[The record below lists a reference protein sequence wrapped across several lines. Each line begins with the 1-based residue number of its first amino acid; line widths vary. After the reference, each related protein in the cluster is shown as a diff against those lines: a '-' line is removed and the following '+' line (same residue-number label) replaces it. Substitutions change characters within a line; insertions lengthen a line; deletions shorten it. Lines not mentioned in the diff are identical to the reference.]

1 MPGDNVNKVKEQL
14 QLFIQ
19 GLEGKTIVYQIHK
32 VSKRQRIALY
42 LCKWKWIV
50 TANSILHETAH
61 FALYHNA

>member
-42 LCKWKWIV
+42 LCKWK
-50 TANSILHETAH
+50 
-61 FALYHNA
+61 